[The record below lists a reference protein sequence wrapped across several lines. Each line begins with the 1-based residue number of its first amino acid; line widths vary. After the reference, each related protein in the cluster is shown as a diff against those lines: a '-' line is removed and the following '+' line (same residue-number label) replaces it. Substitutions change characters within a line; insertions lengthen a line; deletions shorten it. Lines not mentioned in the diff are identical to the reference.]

1 MKKLLRMFW
10 MMVLAMMMVLGSVGA
25 YAADTQAS
33 GARAITCECG
43 GSMTGESIKYGTW
56 KYTGN
61 IRLVVMELRQKRI
74 RRERERIL
82 YIGNVIPVV
91 IFSIRR
97 PEHRRIGCAWRSRI
111 N

>member
-61 IRLVVMELRQKRI
+61 IRACRHGTPTKKGSGEN
-74 RRERERIL
+74 ENEYCIL
-82 YIGNVIPVV
+82 
-91 IFSIRR
+91 
-97 PEHRRIGCAWRSRI
+97 EM
-111 N
+111 

>member
-43 GSMTGESIKYGTW
+43 GAMTGESIKYGTW

-61 IRLVVMELRQKRI
+61 IRACRHGTPTKKDQ
-74 RRERERIL
+74 ERTRTNTVYWKCNSCGYL
-82 YIGNVIPVV
+82 QYKTTRTQTDWV
-91 IFSIRR
+91 
-97 PEHRRIGCAWRSRI
+97 CMAK
-111 N
+111 